1 MAGPPPPQPPRPAWQ
16 RAAQAFWRPALFAL
30 GWVFVAAGVA
40 GIFLPLVP
48 GTLFLIIGAACFTRS
63 SPRFEAWLLNHP
75 RLGPPVRQWRETGS
89 IPRSAKAFAVAS
101 LVVSWLIL
109 LATNAPDPVK
119 IGCLAIFAAVA
130 IYIVS
135 RPEG

>member
-1 MAGPPPPQPPRPAWQ
+1 
-16 RAAQAFWRPALFAL
+16 
-30 GWVFVAAGVA
+30 
-40 GIFLPLVP
+40 
-48 GTLFLIIGAACFTRS
+48 
-63 SPRFEAWLLNHP
+63 
-75 RLGPPVRQWRETGS
+75 VRQWRDTGL

>member
-1 MAGPPPPQPPRPAWQ
+1 M
-16 RAAQAFWRPALFAL
+16 AFWRPALFAL

-101 LVVSWLIL
+101 LVASWLLL
-109 LATNAPDPVK
+109 LATDAPDPVK
-119 IGCLAIFAAVA
+119 IGCLAIFMMVAV
-130 IYIVS
+130 YIVS
-135 RPEG
+135 RPNA

>member
-1 MAGPPPPQPPRPAWQ
+1 MAAPPLDEPPRPVWQ
-16 RAAQAFWRPALFAL
+16 RTVAAFWRPALFAL
-30 GWVFVAAGVA
+30 GWVFVAVGVA

-89 IPRSAKAFAVAS
+89 IPRSAKAFAVVS
-101 LVVSWLIL
+101 LVASWLLL
-109 LATNAPDPVK
+109 LATDAPDPVK
-119 IGCLAIFAAVA
+119 IGCLAIFVAVA
-130 IYIVS
+130 VYIVS

>member
-1 MAGPPPPQPPRPAWQ
+1 V
-16 RAAQAFWRPALFAL
+16 AFWRPALFAL

-89 IPRSAKAFAVAS
+89 IPRAAKAFAVAS
-101 LVVSWLIL
+101 LVASWLIL

-119 IGCLAIFAAVA
+119 IGCLAVFAAVA
-130 IYIVS
+130 VYIVS